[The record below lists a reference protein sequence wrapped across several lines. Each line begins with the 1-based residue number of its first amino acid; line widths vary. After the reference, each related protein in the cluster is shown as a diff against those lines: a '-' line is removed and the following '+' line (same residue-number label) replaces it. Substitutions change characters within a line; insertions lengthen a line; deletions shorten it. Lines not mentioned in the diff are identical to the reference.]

1 MTEMGFLA
9 YRDYVTVRQSANNA
23 VMALLVGSRLAA
35 HTLQLTTGSSHR
47 LAELFPAVQ
56 HISRFNLRT
65 EEAKNLL
72 VDADGHLGAISVPYA
87 QALHEDFVL
96 TCLGMLKNAGVPVP
110 GLRGVRSADM
120 HETLLSA
127 TAQSDPGT
135 SLVHFHLLRHMRNCQ
150 IHEGGRVSSALRAHV
165 ASMSATESDAW
176 QGLSGRA
183 PSEITS
189 MSRIVLTSGDIVAA
203 FAVAKSLGRVV
214 NQAMQKAPIPVAEWA
229 KYITADYDASTEKN
243 RNSDQWMR
251 ALYRHSV
258 RHYKAIGVPESELED
273 AAIELGYW
281 DRGKG
286 VVSPRASRP
295 GKARRQPAGLNER
308 GSSY

>member
-1 MTEMGFLA
+1 MPEMGFLA

-23 VMALLVGSRLAA
+23 VMALLAGSRLAA

-87 QALHEDFVL
+87 QALHEDFVM
-96 TCLGMLKNAGVPVP
+96 TCLGMLKDAGVPVP

-120 HETLLSA
+120 HETLLSV
-127 TAQSDPGT
+127 TAQGDPGT
-135 SLVHFHLLRHMRNCQ
+135 PLVHFHLLRHMRNCQ
-150 IHEGGRVSSALRAHV
+150 IHEGGRVSSALRTYV
-165 ASMSATESDAW
+165 AGMSGTDSVAW

-183 PSEITS
+183 PSEITRT
-189 MSRIVLTSGDIVAA
+189 SRVTPTSGDIVAA

-214 NQAMQKAPIPVAEWA
+214 NLAMQKAPIPVAEWA
-229 KYITADYDASTEKN
+229 KYITADYAASTEKY

-251 ALYRHSV
+251 TLYRHSA
-258 RHYKAIGVPESELED
+258 RHYKAVQVSEGELED
-273 AAIELGYW
+273 AAIELGHW

-286 VVSPRASRP
+286 VVPPRASRP
-295 GKARRQPAGLNER
+295 RKVGARSDA
-308 GSSY
+308 